1 MIKVSQ
7 CQLCGNYF
15 RTGKIRQILEKGLVF
30 DADGRKAKFSESK
43 MLVCKSCYG
52 HILKGD
58 GVAKVSDANDL
69 FADYNSADYLD
80 EPRYIPEPEKKS
92 IPTGKKKRGRKP
104 RSTTEPISPV
114 SSVEEDKPK
123 TNRDLLKERIRE
135 RYNAQGSVIY
145 SDLATEFNAEES
157 LVAEICDE
165 IDKEV

>member
-7 CQLCGNYF
+7 CQLCSNYF

-30 DADGRKAKFSESK
+30 DADGRKAKFTESK
-43 MLVCKSCYG
+43 MLVCKECYKR
-52 HILKGD
+52 IVKGE

-69 FADYNSADYLD
+69 FADYSSADYLD
-80 EPRYIPEPEKKS
+80 EPGYIPEPERKS
-92 IPTGKKKRGRKP
+92 TPEKKKRGRKP
-104 RSTTEPISPV
+104 RTTTEPTSPV

-123 TNRDLLKERIRE
+123 SDRDLLKERIRE

-145 SDLATEFNAEES
+145 SDLATEFNVDES